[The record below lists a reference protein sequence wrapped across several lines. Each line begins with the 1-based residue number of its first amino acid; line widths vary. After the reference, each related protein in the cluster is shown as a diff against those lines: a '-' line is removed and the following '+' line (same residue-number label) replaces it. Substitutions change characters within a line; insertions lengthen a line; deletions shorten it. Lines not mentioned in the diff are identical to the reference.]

1 MKSINADLGD
11 FPVPMTRQLAMARQ
25 DLNLVELRVTRACIA
40 KYDAGVV
47 ADGTHEVWLSAIEY
61 AKTYGVNVNDA
72 YAQLKSAAETL
83 PSKRVAFP
91 DGTSARWVEVA
102 EYPDGVGA
110 IRLQF
115 ATELLPYITQ

>member
-1 MKSINADLGD
+1 MESKNADLGD
-11 FPVPMTRQLAMARQ
+11 FFVPMSKQLAMARQ
-25 DLNLVELRVTRACIA
+25 DLGLIELRVTRACLA
-40 KYDAGVV
+40 KYDAGIV
-47 ADGTHEVWLSAIEY
+47 ADGTHEVWLSATEY

-72 YAQLKSAAETL
+72 YAQLKSAADTL
-83 PSKRVAFP
+83 PSRRVVFP

-115 ATELLPYITQ
+115 ATELLPYIKE